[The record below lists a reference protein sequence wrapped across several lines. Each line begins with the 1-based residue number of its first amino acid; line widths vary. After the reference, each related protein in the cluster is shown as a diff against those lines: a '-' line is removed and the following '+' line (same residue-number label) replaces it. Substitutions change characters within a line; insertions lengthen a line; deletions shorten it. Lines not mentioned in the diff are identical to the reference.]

1 MTMVAALV
9 VLIAPQAIAEGLKSE
24 VSSMVGMTRN
34 RDDTNLRRRATPRA
48 LDDDGS
54 DDDTDG
60 DGDGDGE
67 EEQPEQPWSPLCGS
81 ACGTPVPFILGG
93 FFLAWNAI
101 MATTMI
107 SQCAVPISH
116 GQHPNWILILFP
128 HWYMGLVMPIWIA
141 GAIVGAIT
149 ALPYAFFVHK
159 AAKKYEFGCTPPP
172 APTAAQLRNVVDRD
186 GVHVSAGDEIEVKYC
201 NTWHRATLVTLR
213 GDQGTW
219 SVRVGDCKH
228 TRLGCWYGAQRL
240 RQVGAARPDEEAAA
254 VAAAENRKQAK
265 RIEELEAQVKS
276 LTEWQKKQER
286 GRGRKQS
293 PRQDQVV
300 PVATAAAVVA
310 FPEATPIPPPP
321 GVAPVGYDG
330 GAWGDGGNRVVPG
343 TVVIA
348 L

>member
-1 MTMVAALV
+1 MRIGVRDARSLHHGRVLPRVECDYGHHHDFAVRRSDQPRAAPELDLDPVPALV
-9 VLIAPQAIAEGLKSE
+9 HGPRYADL
-24 VSSMVGMTRN
+24 
-34 RDDTNLRRRATPRA
+34 DRRRDRGRHHRAT
-48 LDDDGS
+48 
-54 DDDTDG
+54 
-60 DGDGDGE
+60 
-67 EEQPEQPWSPLCGS
+67 
-81 ACGTPVPFILGG
+81 
-93 FFLAWNAI
+93 
-101 MATTMI
+101 
-107 SQCAVPISH
+107 
-116 GQHPNWILILFP
+116 
-128 HWYMGLVMPIWIA
+128 
-141 GAIVGAIT
+141 
-149 ALPYAFFVHK
+149 LPFFVHK

-265 RIEELEAQVKS
+265 RIEELEAHVKS